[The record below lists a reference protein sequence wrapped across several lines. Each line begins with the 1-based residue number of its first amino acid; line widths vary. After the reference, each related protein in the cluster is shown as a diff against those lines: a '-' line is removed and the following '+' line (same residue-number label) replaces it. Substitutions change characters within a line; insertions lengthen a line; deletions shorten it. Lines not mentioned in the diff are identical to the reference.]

1 MINVRSIVNRVT
13 SPTVNSNV
21 EVSILRS
28 IGYEQGTG
36 RKQIPIYDYPL
47 VGCAQIQA
55 LDHKDLEKIQ
65 GLNLQGVCR
74 AIYLSGPLHG
84 VIRKTGEGGDLI
96 KIGDQT
102 WLISKILETWSD
114 WTKAVITLQID

>member
-13 SPTVNSNV
+13 SPTVNKNV
-21 EVSILRS
+21 QVSILRS
-28 IGYEQGTG
+28 IGYQQSAG
-36 RKQIPIYDYPL
+36 RKQVPVYDVPL
-47 VGCAQIQA
+47 VGFAQIQA
-55 LDHKDLEKIQ
+55 LDHKDLEKTQ

-96 KIGDQT
+96 KIDNQT
-102 WLISKILETWSD
+102 WLISKVLETWD
-114 WTKAVITLQID
+114 TWTKAVITLQTD